1 MSELQAG
8 MLALVIK
15 DEVSENLGKIVT
27 VDRFVSDGDELPDKT
42 TTLGSGWIVI
52 GDGLLSELMED
63 GISCGLVPDDCA
75 VYDACAL
82 LPLPPL
88 ADPLDVTHKEELH
101 A

>member
-8 MLALVIK
+8 MLALVVR

-27 VDRFVSDGDELPDKT
+27 VDRFVNNGDELPDNT
-42 TTLGSGWIVI
+42 TTLGSGWLVI
-52 GDGLLSELMED
+52 GDGLLSELMD
-63 GISCGLVPDDCA
+63 GDVSCGLVPDDCA
-75 VYDACAL
+75 VYEPSAL